1 MERSSPCL
9 LDSGGGIKTQVTIKL
24 QPLKRKK
31 KSNHK
36 AFFFFPPKFV
46 ILRAVYQIPFLKRN
60 SGESASSQ
68 KTSSARK
75 VNNYKEGQHLS
86 RAFLPGFLLPCW
98 GFLENTLKSLRWSKE
113 KNGQPKKCYHFKI
126 TCLFSP
132 TKPEREDWKGE
143 NACLIN

>member
-9 LDSGGGIKTQVTIKL
+9 LDSGGGIKTRVTIKL

-31 KSNHK
+31 KSSHK
-36 AFFFFPPKFV
+36 AFFFFYPKFV
-46 ILRAVYQIPFLKRN
+46 ILRAVYQIPFLKN
-60 SGESASSQ
+60 PGESASSQ

-113 KNGQPKKCYHFKI
+113 KNGQPKKCYHLRSHVYLAPPSLREK
-126 TCLFSP
+126 T
-132 TKPEREDWKGE
+132 ERERMP
-143 NACLIN
+143 A